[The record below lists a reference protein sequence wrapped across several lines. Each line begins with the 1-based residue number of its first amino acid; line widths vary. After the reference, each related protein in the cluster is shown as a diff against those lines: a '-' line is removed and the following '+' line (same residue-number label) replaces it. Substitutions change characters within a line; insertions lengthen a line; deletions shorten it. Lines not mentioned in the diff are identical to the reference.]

1 VGRESTRTGK
11 YLYLCLTPL
20 MFVFFLGCAEIER
33 SKTRVEVSSAPTK
46 KTEQLKSEEHLRL
59 GQKLLARGDFEG
71 SLREH
76 QKAVSLSGKSPPGD
90 EALFQIGL
98 IYAHPDNP
106 KKDYEK
112 SLDQFKRLIKDYP
125 ESPWLN
131 QARIWTGVLQE
142 NQKLHQANDRL
153 IQTNENLNQLI
164 QKSKQVDI
172 QIEEKKR
179 EKAK

>member
-1 VGRESTRTGK
+1 
-11 YLYLCLTPL
+11 
-20 MFVFFLGCAEIER
+20 MFVFFSGCAEMER

-46 KTEQLKSEEHLRL
+46 KIDQSKGEGHLLL

-71 SLREH
+71 SLKEH
-76 QKAVSLSGKSPPGD
+76 QKALSLSGKNPPGD
-90 EALFQIGL
+90 ETLFQIGL
-98 IYAHPDNP
+98 IYAHPENP

-125 ESPWLN
+125 QSPRADE
-131 QARIWTGVLQE
+131 ARIWTGILQE
-142 NQKLHQANDRL
+142 NQKLKQANDRL
-153 IQTNENLNQLI
+153 SQANEKLNQTIENLNQLI

-179 EKAK
+179 EKTK

>member
-1 VGRESTRTGK
+1 M
-11 YLYLCLTPL
+11 L
-20 MFVFFLGCAEIER
+20 VFFFGCAEIER
-33 SKTRVEVSSAPTK
+33 SKTRVEVSTAPMK
-46 KTEQLKSEEHLRL
+46 KKEELRSEEHLRL

-71 SLREH
+71 SLKEH
-76 QKAVSLSGKSPPGD
+76 QNALSLSGKSSPGD

-112 SLDQFKRLIKDYP
+112 SLDQFKRLVKDHP
-125 ESPWLN
+125 GSPRTDE
-131 QARIWTGVLQE
+131 ARIWTGILQE
-142 NQKLHQANDRL
+142 NQKLKQLNDRL
-153 IQTNENLNQLI
+153 IQTNEKLNDLI

>member
-1 VGRESTRTGK
+1 
-11 YLYLCLTPL
+11 
-20 MFVFFLGCAEIER
+20 MFVFFSGCAEMER

-46 KTEQLKSEEHLRL
+46 KTEQLKSEGHLQL

-71 SLREH
+71 SLKEH
-76 QKAVSLSGKSPPGD
+76 QKALSLSGKNPPGD

-98 IYAHPDNP
+98 IYAHPENP

-112 SLDQFKRLIKDYP
+112 SLDQFKRLVKDYP
-125 ESPWLN
+125 ESPRVDE
-131 QARIWTGVLQE
+131 ARIWTGNLQE
-142 NQKLHQANDRL
+142 IQKLKQANDRL
-153 IQTNENLNQLI
+153 SQANEKLNQTIENLNQLI